1 MGTERKKQK
10 PFRLVETILQNPS
23 SQSIGTRNRTWNW
36 VSRHPGDAEKESMM
50 NKMYDAIM
58 KMEKMLD
65 AYESLIDDLTTFLKD
80 NGIDITGDPTEHPA
94 LMLYAEAG
102 RIYGRL
108 LHTRK
113 LEDLLRMEGE
123 YRLMTSMLAE
133 MKAGA
138 WMAKGEGEIIS
149 KVG

>member
-1 MGTERKKQK
+1 
-10 PFRLVETILQNPS
+10 
-23 SQSIGTRNRTWNW
+23 
-36 VSRHPGDAEKESMM
+36 M
-50 NKMYDAIM
+50 NKMYDAVM
-58 KMEKMLD
+58 KMETLLD
-65 AYESLIDDLTTFLKD
+65 AYEALIGDMTNFLND
-80 NGIDITGDPTEHPA
+80 NGIDVTGDPSEHRA

-123 YRLMTSMLAE
+123 YRLMTSMVAE

-138 WMAKGEGEIIS
+138 WMTTSHHEKMAKAG
-149 KVG
+149 

>member
-1 MGTERKKQK
+1 MDEITD
-10 PFRLVETILQNPS
+10 FHV
-23 SQSIGTRNRTWNW
+23 
-36 VSRHPGDAEKESMM
+36 HPGDAEMERKM

-65 AYESLIDDLTTFLKD
+65 AYESLIDDLTGFLKD

-102 RIYGRL
+102 RIYGKL

-138 WMAKGEGEIIS
+138 WMGLSANETVS